1 MAKKKKKRVWDVR
14 CDVKWYGIISKVT
27 FKMVKWNN
35 L

>member
-14 CDVKWYGIISKVT
+14 CDVKWYGIINKVT